1 MAHPNPLRPIADAV
15 DGDPS
20 IQNDATMDIVLRGDR
35 IFPQQQQQQQQQ
47 QYYFVDSI
55 RIQYATAECGTT
67 ERSAHDA
74 ESEQQQTGQNMQH
87 CQRQH
92 LALAA
97 RGVVAVDWTARC
109 VHHQHTDICT
119 YILDGNVKTVRPS
132 F

>member
-1 MAHPNPLRPIADAV
+1 MGWFLRGRPLDEVRTSAVFPSAVVMDRPSRKRPAMAHPNPLRPIADAV

-67 ERSAHDA
+67 ERSAHDT
-74 ESEQQQTGQNMQH
+74 ESEQQQTGQN
-87 CQRQH
+87 
-92 LALAA
+92 
-97 RGVVAVDWTARC
+97 T
-109 VHHQHTDICT
+109 
-119 YILDGNVKTVRPS
+119 
-132 F
+132 